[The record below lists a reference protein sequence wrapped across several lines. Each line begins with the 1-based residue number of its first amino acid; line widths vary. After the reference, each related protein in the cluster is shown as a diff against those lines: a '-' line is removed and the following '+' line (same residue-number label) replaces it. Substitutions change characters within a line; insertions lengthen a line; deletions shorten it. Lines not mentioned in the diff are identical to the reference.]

1 MSHVTK
7 KANHVFQ
14 MDTSNFE
21 IVCTKSFREVIQKK
35 CQHIS
40 RVYDGQTAILQT
52 INAL

>member
-35 CQHIS
+35 S
-40 RVYDGQTAILQT
+40 VNILAEFMMDRQPYYK
-52 INAL
+52 L